1 MALDLLL
8 TQRGVNRSAEMT
20 KVLLGATAAIAL
32 TAFAFTGTAQAQCWW
47 TKGYN
52 LQCSYPGAY
61 GPTYYGPPPVSPE
74 CPAGNPTYTSPD
86 TGTNPPFWV
95 RKRKRTIRTPD
106 HKSPKGS
113 LAER

>member
-1 MALDLLL
+1 MTLDFPL

-20 KVLLGATAAIAL
+20 KALLGAAAAIAL

-61 GPTYYGPPPVSPE
+61 GPTYYVPPAVSPVW
-74 CPAGNPTYTSPD
+74 PGGYPNYIYPD
-86 TGTNPPFWV
+86 TGTYPPYWV
-95 RKRKRTIRTPD
+95 M
-106 HKSPKGS
+106 
-113 LAER
+113 ER